1 MALSTGDL
9 SSAAR
14 GAERLGYQPALDGL
28 RALALVGIVAYHAGI
43 DLLPGGFLGVSSFF
57 TLSGFLITTLLL
69 QEQRGAGRIDL
80 MAFWGR
86 RMRRLLPAL
95 LVVVAVVG
103 LTTPLWADS
112 SQVARL
118 GADGVASIFY
128 VANWWFIAEGD
139 SYGALFQ
146 SPSPLRHV
154 WSLAVEEQFYFLF
167 PPVFVALLA
176 VARHR
181 FLLPAVA
188 LATAAA
194 AVLPAVLHDAGR
206 SVDRLYFGTDTRLAE
221 LMVGVLLATWW
232 SRSGARTPRSSTGLT
247 VAGVASLAA
256 LGWMWATAG
265 ATDTWLYRG
274 GFTLH
279 AGLTAVVIMAALAE
293 GGPIRRA
300 FSIRPAVRLG
310 VLSYG
315 AYLIHWPIVLW
326 LQQTTGVGPYLRF
339 GLVLALTIPLA
350 ALSYRFV
357 EQPVRQLAP
366 DQRRRSLA
374 LFPAGAMVAVMLLV
388 VSALG
393 PEDPASI
400 DFQAAQDEF
409 DRLVRTGAQPVGA
422 EPPVE
427 VAPSTEGAPP
437 PDDAPSPDGELG
449 GARAADATTTEPP
462 ADPSQP
468 TPAPPADVVVLG
480 AVQEPPPRVAVFGD
494 SASLITGLGLAWWAL
509 DTEKAVPADGSSA
522 LGCGLLPVHARMI
535 AGAVHEKVGDCGD
548 PSVEWP
554 VLAAENEAD
563 VAVIQLGAWEVADQQ
578 LVEDGPFLGVNDPEL
593 ETALLDQMIRVS
605 DGLLETVELVVFV
618 TNPDVGAARIERAGG
633 DGLHPEY
640 DPARMEAFRSLQ
652 SRVATADN
660 RIVIAALDQWIA
672 TRDDARLRPDGVHFS
687 FETATEV
694 AHEWLGP
701 EILDRW
707 AARPR

>member
-14 GAERLGYQPALDGL
+14 GAGRLGYQPALDGL

-43 DLLPGGFLGVSSFF
+43 DILPGGFLGVSSFF

-69 QEQRGAGRIDL
+69 QEQRRAGRIDL

-103 LTTPLWADS
+103 VTTPLWGDP
-112 SQVARL
+112 SQIARL

-176 VARHR
+176 VARRR

-188 LATAAA
+188 LVTLVAAA
-194 AVLPAVLHDAGR
+194 LPAVLHEAGR

-232 SRSGARTPRSSTGLT
+232 SRSGAKTPRSSTGLT
-247 VAGVASLAA
+247 AAGVAALVG

-265 ATDTWLYRG
+265 AADAWLYRG
-274 GFTLH
+274 GFVVH

-293 GGPIRRA
+293 GGPIRRVFA
-300 FSIRPAVRLG
+300 IRPAVRLG

-326 LQQTTGVGPYLRF
+326 LQQSTGLGPWARF
-339 GLVLALTIPLA
+339 ALVLAFTIPLA

-357 EQPVRQLAP
+357 EQPVRELPPQ
-366 DQRRRSLA
+366 QRRRSLA
-374 LFPAGAMVAVMLLV
+374 LFPAGAMVAALLLV

-393 PEDPASI
+393 PDDPASL

-409 DRLVRTGAQPVGA
+409 DRLVRTGAQPVAA
-422 EPPVE
+422 ESPAGDASAPAPRASPADPGPATGGDTA
-427 VAPSTEGAPP
+427 APSG
-437 PDDAPSPDGELG
+437 
-449 GARAADATTTEPP
+449 
-462 ADPSQP
+462 DPSQP
-468 TPAPPADVVVLG
+468 APAPPADVVVLG
-480 AVQEPPPRVAVFGD
+480 EVQEPPPRVAVFGD
-494 SASLITGLGLAWWAL
+494 STSLITGLGLASWAL
-509 DTEKAVPADGSSA
+509 GTDQAVAADGSSA
-522 LGCGLLPVHARMI
+522 LGCGLLPVHARLI
-535 AGAVHEKVGDCGD
+535 EGAIDEKAGDCGD
-548 PSVEWP
+548 PAVKWP
-554 VLAAENEAD
+554 QLAAQNQAD
-563 VAVIQLGAWEVADQQ
+563 VAVIQVGAWEVHDQQ
-578 LVEDGPFLGVNDPEL
+578 LSDGGPFLSLTDPEL
-593 ETALLDQMIRVS
+593 ETMLLDQMIRVT

-618 TNPDVGAARIERAGG
+618 ANPDVGAARIETAGG
-633 DGLHPEY
+633 DGPHPEY

-652 SRVATADN
+652 SRVATADK

-672 TRDDARLRPDGVHFS
+672 DRDDARLRPDGVHFS
-687 FETATEV
+687 WETATEV
-694 AHEWLGP
+694 AREWLGP

-707 AARPR
+707 DARSR